1 MEGRGVI
8 SRDRM
13 AVGAKVEHIPCE
25 IQYNGSAP
33 VSSYFVVNDDNR
45 VKEAMLRGRLLK
57 GERVP
62 LPEGVHGICVL
73 VVLCEGMM
81 IVKGKDGEVY
91 SVGASFHEMTEWY
104 TDIEPEEAET
114 LETSETS
121 GVRRGFDVM
130 RILKEVGVFVGCD
143 V

>member
-1 MEGRGVI
+1 
-8 SRDRM
+8 
-13 AVGAKVEHIPCE
+13 
-25 IQYNGSAP
+25 
-33 VSSYFVVNDDNR
+33 
-45 VKEAMLRGRLLK
+45 
-57 GERVP
+57 
-62 LPEGVHGICVL
+62 
-73 VVLCEGMM
+73 MM

-91 SVGASFHEMTEWY
+91 SMGVSFHEMTEWY

>member
-1 MEGRGVI
+1 
-8 SRDRM
+8 M

-33 VSSYFVVNDDNR
+33 VSSYFVVNDDNK

-57 GERVP
+57 GERVS
-62 LPEGVHGICVL
+62 LPEGVYGFCVYF
-73 VVLCEGMM
+73 VLCEGMT
-81 IVKGKDGEVY
+81 IVKGKDAEVY
-91 SVGASFHEMTEWY
+91 SVGASFHEMTEWH
-104 TDIEPEEAET
+104 TDTEPKET
-114 LETSETS
+114 EKS

-130 RILKEVGVFVGCD
+130 RILKVVWVFVGCD

>member
-1 MEGRGVI
+1 
-8 SRDRM
+8 M
-13 AVGAKVEHIPCE
+13 AVGAKVEHLPCE

-57 GERVP
+57 GERVS

-73 VVLCEGMM
+73 AVLWEGMM

-91 SVGASFHEMTEWY
+91 SVGASFQEMTEWH
-104 TDIEPEEAET
+104 TDMEPKEAE
-114 LETSETS
+114 ES
-121 GVRRGFDVM
+121 GVRRGFEVM
-130 RILKEVGVFVGCD
+130 RILKEVGLFVGCD